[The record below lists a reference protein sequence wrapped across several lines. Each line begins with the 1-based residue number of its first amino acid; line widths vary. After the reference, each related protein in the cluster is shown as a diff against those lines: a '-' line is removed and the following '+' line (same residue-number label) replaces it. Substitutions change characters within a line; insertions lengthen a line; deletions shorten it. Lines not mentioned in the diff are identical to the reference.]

1 MNQQFYDAMIDCPV
15 IPAVKDLNGLE
26 LCADSD
32 MKVAFVL
39 FGDICN
45 ISDIVGRLK
54 DAGKIVLVHA
64 DLVSG
69 LSPKEVAVDFIQ
81 KHTRADGII
90 STKINLINRAKELG
104 LFTVYRVFILDSRA
118 IDGLV
123 RQENALQADFVEI
136 LPGVMPKVTK
146 HICETLHI
154 PVIAGGLIRD
164 KEDVMQALE
173 AGAISIS
180 TTNQDVWS
188 M

>member
-1 MNQQFYDAMIDCPV
+1 MNQQFFDAMSDCPV
-15 IPAVKDLNGLE
+15 IPAVKDWDGLE
-26 LCADSD
+26 LCVKSD

-45 ISDIVGRLK
+45 ISEIVERLK
-54 DAGKIVLVHA
+54 DSGKIVLVHA
-64 DLVSG
+64 DLVLG
-69 LSPKEVAVDFIQ
+69 LSPKEVAVDFI
-81 KHTRADGII
+81 KKNTKADGII
-90 STKINLINRAKELG
+90 STKMNLINKARELG

-118 IDGLV
+118 IDGLI

-146 HICETLHI
+146 HICEMIHI

-173 AGAISIS
+173 AGAMSIS
-180 TTNQDVWS
+180 TTNQYVWS